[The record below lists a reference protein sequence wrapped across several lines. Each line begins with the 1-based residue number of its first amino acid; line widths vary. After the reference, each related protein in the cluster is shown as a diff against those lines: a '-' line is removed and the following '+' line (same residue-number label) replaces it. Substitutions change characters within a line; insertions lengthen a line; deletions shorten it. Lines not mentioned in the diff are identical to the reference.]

1 MSLQQQLGF
10 KVDYNDMSF
19 PPVERQLIVFDF
31 DWSLADQDSDRWV
44 FEVLAPK
51 LRKKMKELK
60 KEVQWTDLVAQS
72 LKELHELGG
81 TREQIEDTLRIM
93 PFHPA
98 MVRGTSA
105 LKSRGKTTFFCLSN
119 ANIIFI
125 TTILK
130 SKGLENLF
138 DEIVTNPAEWDPSG
152 LLKLRRRIDP
162 SGPQHECKVGCSP
175 NMCKGDELD
184 AFLKRHGPEFDRI
197 VYVGDG
203 SNDFCPV
210 LRLRKYVHLWAILCP
225 DEADDMDIRRQDVV
239 FCRRYR
245 GLYDLIRPYE
255 EEGRLHC
262 QVQYWTGAWE
272 AEALLDQL

>member
-1 MSLQQQLGF
+1 
-10 KVDYNDMSF
+10 MSF
-19 PPVERQLIVFDF
+19 PAVERQLIVFDF

-72 LKELHELGG
+72 LKELHDLGA
-81 TREQIEDTLRIM
+81 TREEIEDTLRIM
-93 PFHPA
+93 PFVSA
-98 MVRGTSA
+98 SACSFLIARRG
-105 LKSRGKTTFFCLSN
+105 
-119 ANIIFI
+119 
-125 TTILK
+125 K

-138 DEIVTNPAEWDPSG
+138 DEIITNPAEWDPSG

-162 SGPQHECKVGCSP
+162 SGPQHDCKVGCSP

-184 AFLKRHGPEFDRI
+184 AFLQRHGPEFDRI

-210 LRLRKYVHLWAILCP
+210 LRLRK
-225 DEADDMDIRRQDVV
+225 QDVV

-245 GLYDLIRPYE
+245 GLHDLIRPYE